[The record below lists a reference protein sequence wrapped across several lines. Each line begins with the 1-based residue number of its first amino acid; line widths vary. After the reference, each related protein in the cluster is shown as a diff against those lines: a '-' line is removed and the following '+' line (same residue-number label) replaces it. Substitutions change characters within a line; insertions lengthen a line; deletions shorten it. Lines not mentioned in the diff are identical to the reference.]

1 MAGLCTKVNFVCF
14 IDDNIHKITNM
25 KKVLILG
32 ANGQIAKHVID
43 FLLKEP
49 DIQLTLFLRNS
60 QRLNH
65 LKSEKARITEGDVLD
80 EKKLKDEISGH
91 DVVYANLEG
100 EMDRF
105 AENIV
110 KAMKETG
117 VKRLIFIT
125 TIGIYDEVP
134 GKFGKWNK
142 KMIGDYIPP
151 YRKAADII
159 EASDLDYTIIRP
171 AWLSDDDEV
180 DYEITQK
187 NEPFKGTEV
196 SRKSVGALIARLIKN
211 PEMEKRTSLGIN
223 KPGTYWDKPSFYS
236 KQEVESSRK

>member
-1 MAGLCTKVNFVCF
+1 
-14 IDDNIHKITNM
+14 M

-43 FLLKEP
+43 LLLKEP
-49 DIQLTLFLRNS
+49 DIHLTLFLRNS
-60 QRLNH
+60 GRLNH
-65 LKSEKARITEGDVLD
+65 LKSEKTRIVDGDVLD
-80 EKKLKDEISGH
+80 EKKLAEEIHGQ

-100 EMDRF
+100 EMDLF
-105 AENIV
+105 AGNIV
-110 KAMKETG
+110 KEMDAAG

-134 GKFGKWNK
+134 GEFGKWNK

-159 EASDLDYTIIRP
+159 ESSDLDYTIIRP
-171 AWLSDDDEV
+171 SWLSDDNEV
-180 DYEITQK
+180 DYETTQK
-187 NEPFKGTEV
+187 NEPFRGTEV
-196 SRKSVGALIARLIKN
+196 SRKSVGALVAKLIIN
-211 PEMEKRTSLGIN
+211 PELEKRASLGIN

-236 KQEVESSRK
+236 KQKTES